1 MEAIL
6 SRRSG
11 MGWGKV
17 TRKGD
22 AMSGGAVKGVVVEKV
37 RWVRWW
43 LSGKERRTARMKM
56 EAQTVSEWEME
67 AVTSA

>member
-1 MEAIL
+1 
-6 SRRSG
+6 

-22 AMSGGAVKGVVVEKV
+22 AMSGGAVKGVAVEKA

-43 LSGKERRTARMKM
+43 LSGKERRTARTKM

>member
-22 AMSGGAVKGVVVEKV
+22 AMPGGAAKGVVVEKA

-43 LSGKERRTARMKM
+43 LSGKERRTAPTKM
-56 EAQTVSEWEME
+56 GAQTVSEWEME
-67 AVTSA
+67 AASSA